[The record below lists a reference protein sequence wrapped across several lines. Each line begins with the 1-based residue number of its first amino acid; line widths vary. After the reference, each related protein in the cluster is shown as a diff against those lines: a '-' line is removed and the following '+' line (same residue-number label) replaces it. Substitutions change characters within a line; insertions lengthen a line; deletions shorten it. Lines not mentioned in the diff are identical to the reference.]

1 MARQK
6 HAPTGDKNEYLRELR
21 LRVYAD
27 DVIAIGPGKADLLA
41 AIARSG
47 SISAAGRALGMS
59 YKRCWDLVAIMNK
72 SFTGPL
78 VLSSTGGQ
86 GGGGAS
92 LTPLGEKVLKDYQK
106 MREKAQAAIASDL
119 RRFRKH
125 LK

>member
-6 HAPTGDKNEYLRELR
+6 RAPTGDKNEDLRELR

-41 AIARSG
+41 AIASSG

-78 VLSSTGGQ
+78 VVSSAGGQ
-86 GGGGAS
+86 GGGGAA
-92 LTPLGEKVLKDYQK
+92 LTPLGEKVLKDYQQ